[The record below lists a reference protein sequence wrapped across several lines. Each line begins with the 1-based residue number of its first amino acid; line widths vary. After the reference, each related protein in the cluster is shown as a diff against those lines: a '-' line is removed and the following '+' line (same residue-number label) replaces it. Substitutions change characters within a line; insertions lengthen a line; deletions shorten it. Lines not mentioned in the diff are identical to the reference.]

1 MKRFMATT
9 LAFIALATT
18 HLAVAQPSDNPAEL
32 VSSWVLVALERNIDA
47 GESTRAQAPRGLLV
61 IDAAGNVFEFF
72 SSTGREELEGPQ
84 RTLANFGGFWG
95 SYQVGGAPGQID
107 FTAADGVSPNVQGLE
122 FSRSYEL
129 EGDRL
134 TMTSMDEPQAQGHNR
149 WIWQRMPTV
158 ENLSPAYRQ
167 VVGFW
172 QHVEESQVNE
182 ATGEV
187 LRTSERAPS
196 VIVYT
201 PGGFVGV
208 HFPSLGRETF
218 SGDTPTAAEAQAG
231 LRGYIG
237 YFGTLGVY
245 PGEVTHNILSGVS
258 PTTGSILR
266 RYADI
271 NGDELVVRLQA
282 TGAQPQDDRPRNVTT
297 VTLRRLSGADDML
310 PRQRGWQLRC
320 QLSGFIGRQRRR
332 LAAKGERL
340 RPSCVSDTHARKP

>member
-1 MKRFMATT
+1 MKRVLTIF
-9 LAFIALATT
+9 LALVVLGTAQLT
-18 HLAVAQPSDNPAEL
+18 VAQPTDPAAGL
-32 VSSWVLVALERNIDA
+32 VSSWVLVALDRNVNA
-47 GESTRAQAPRGLLV
+47 GESTRAQTPRGLLV

-95 SYQVGGAPGQID
+95 KYTVDAERGQIE
-107 FTAADGVSPNVQGLE
+107 FTAADGVSPNLQGLE
-122 FSRSYEL
+122 FSRAFEL
-129 EGDRL
+129 DGDRL
-134 TMTSMDEPQAQGHNR
+134 VVTSMDEPQAQGHNR

-218 SGDTPTAAEAQAG
+218 AGDSPTAEEAQAG

-245 PGEVTHNILSGVS
+245 PGEVTHNILSGIS

-282 TGAQPQDDRPRNVTT
+282 TGAEPQTDRPRNVTT
-297 VTLRRLSGADDML
+297 VLLRRLSGADDML
-310 PRQRGWQLRC
+310 PR
-320 QLSGFIGRQRRR
+320 
-332 LAAKGERL
+332 
-340 RPSCVSDTHARKP
+340 